1 MPVDHAVELGRS
13 AIMLAITVCLP
24 LLAAGLV
31 TAVVVGAIQ
40 TMTSV
45 HDHTVSFVPRFIVM
59 LITILLL
66 MPWTLTRLADYS
78 SDLIRNIPSGF

>member
-13 AIMLAITVCLP
+13 AIMLVITLCLP

-31 TAVVVGAIQ
+31 TAVVVGIAQ

-45 HDHTVSFVPRFIVM
+45 HDNTVSFVPRFIVM
-59 LITILLL
+59 LVTILLL
-66 MPWTLTRLADYS
+66 MPWTLTRLVDYS
-78 SDLIRNIPSGF
+78 GDLIRNIPSGF